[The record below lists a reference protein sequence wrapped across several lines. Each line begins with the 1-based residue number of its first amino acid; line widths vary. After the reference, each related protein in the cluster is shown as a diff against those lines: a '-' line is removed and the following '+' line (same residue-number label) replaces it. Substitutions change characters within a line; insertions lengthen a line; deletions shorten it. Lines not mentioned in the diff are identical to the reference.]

1 MKKKLA
7 LVFQAE
13 RTGYSIDQVEHPL
26 TVGELKEL
34 LEGYDDDA
42 IVILSHDNG
51 YTFGSLSDSCDEY
64 TELEDGD
71 WELDPLWYEE

>member
-1 MKKKLA
+1 MEKKLA

-42 IVILSHDNG
+42 IVILSHDSG
-51 YTFGSLSDSCDEY
+51 YTFGSLSDSVDEY
-64 TELEDGD
+64 TEDKDGD
-71 WELDPLWYEE
+71 WVYDPFWGME